1 MEFLLDILKFTLPS
15 LIVGVIIYVLFKNF
29 FEFQLKIKALEGKQ
43 GDRKITVPLRLQAYE
58 RLSLFCERISIPN
71 LVMRLRTQES
81 SAQSL
86 RYALLIA
93 IQQEFEHNVS
103 QQVYVST
110 ELWQVIKLSK
120 ENMLGI
126 VNEVAQSIAKEANN
140 EVLID
145 ALFQFLTDKQSPTD
159 VALAAI
165 RQEAGEL
172 F

>member
-1 MEFLLDILKFTLPS
+1 MEFLFEILKFTLPS
-15 LIVGVIIYVLFKNF
+15 LIVGVIVYILFKNF
-29 FEFQLKIKALEGKQ
+29 FEFQLKIKALENKH
-43 GDRKITVPLRLQAYE
+43 GDRKITVPIRLQAYE

-71 LVMRLRTQES
+71 LIMRLRTQEGN
-81 SAQSL
+81 AQSL

-103 QQVYVST
+103 QQVYVSS

-126 VNEVAQSIAKEANN
+126 VNEVASNISKDADNEA
-140 EVLID
+140 LID
-145 ALFQFLTDKQSPTD
+145 ALFKFMADKQSPTD
-159 VALAAI
+159 VALAAL
-165 RQEAGEL
+165 RQEAGDL